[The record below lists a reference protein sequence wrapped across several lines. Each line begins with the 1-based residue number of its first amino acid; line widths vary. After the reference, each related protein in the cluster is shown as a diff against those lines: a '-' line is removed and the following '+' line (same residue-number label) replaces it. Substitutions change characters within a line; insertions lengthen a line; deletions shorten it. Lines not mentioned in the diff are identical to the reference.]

1 MIRRPPR
8 STRTDTLFPYT
19 TLFRSGR
26 QLHAIA
32 TLVEQANANAEAAA
46 NRPVVTGEQIRTA
59 ATSVKDT
66 VLRARR
72 PRRDRN
78 PPANRQ
84 LGPRP
89 PRQVPSTRAPHTG
102 PHDPNPHLTPLSR
115 TPRSTPR
122 TTHPQP
128 QYTHKPQNHR

>member
-72 PRRDRN
+72 SRRHRH
-78 PPANRQ
+78 PPPNRQ
-84 LGPRP
+84 LGPCP
-89 PRQVPSTRAPHTG
+89 TRQVRSTTPYHTG
-102 PHDPNPHLTPLSR
+102 PPAPTLHTPHDTRHHTPHPRPPTTPPPP
-115 TPRSTPR
+115 TPP
-122 TTHPQP
+122 
-128 QYTHKPQNHR
+128 

>member
-1 MIRRPPR
+1 AQAAWQRLEQRM
-8 STRTDTLFPYT
+8 DQEFDDL
-19 TLFRSGR
+19 GR

-72 PRRDRN
+72 SRRDRN

-84 LGPRP
+84 LGP
-89 PRQVPSTRAPHTG
+89 
-102 PHDPNPHLTPLSR
+102 
-115 TPRSTPR
+115 
-122 TTHPQP
+122 
-128 QYTHKPQNHR
+128 